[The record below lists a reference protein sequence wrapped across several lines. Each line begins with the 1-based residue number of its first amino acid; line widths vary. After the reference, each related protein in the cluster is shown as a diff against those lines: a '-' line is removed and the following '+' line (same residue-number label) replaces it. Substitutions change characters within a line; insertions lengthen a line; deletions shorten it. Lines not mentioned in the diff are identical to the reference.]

1 MRALH
6 SPPLSAQI
14 SMFFAD
20 VRKDSVRRRMVT
32 AAGALMAAVIV
43 AVLAAGILF
52 QARRRAERDV
62 LRAVDDQASYGAR
75 LMLDE
80 VTRFSRTTFDLL
92 DFATRRG
99 TRTVAAPAET
109 LLARVRYEQTMSL
122 EDPRYTDSLRAAFT
136 FDPQSGR
143 ITWAADAA
151 LPSEAFRTFVVDTS
165 VGTLRREP
173 AGMDYDAITIPWHGE
188 NVYVWLI
195 AGRDGAGRLSVV
207 NGAMFSRTRFLSR
220 YVPIVL
226 RRVPILPA
234 SVAGARWNVEDPRA
248 DQQPQHVALRLED
261 VGTGLVEYETEPL
274 VHEGAVGSY
283 ARTLGNSRG
292 SRVRLALSDTITNL
306 LIAGSP
312 TPISEKALWI
322 LVVAAALLAL
332 CAVLVAR
339 RAFIGLSQRQR
350 FLATVSHELRTPL
363 TQVRLSVETLRRCLP
378 VEGDERRRR
387 TLEALDRGTEQ
398 LTRTVENLL
407 ALAKSEL
414 PTWRVRPRPTDLEA
428 LVRGAIETISPLAAT
443 RRVSFE
449 VTAPT
454 AVWGSVDP
462 DAFRQ
467 VVLNLLDNAVKYGP
481 RGQAVRLR
489 LRAYNDTAEV
499 SIADHGPGIP
509 LEHRA
514 RIWQPFERVTE
525 IGTLPTRDGLGL
537 GLSVVRDIV
546 ARHNGWVRV
555 EDGIDGGATFVV
567 GVPAAM
573 ATEIAFNTAEFPVA
587 AGR

>member
-1 MRALH
+1 
-6 SPPLSAQI
+6 
-14 SMFFAD
+14 MFLAD

-43 AVLAAGILF
+43 TAMAAGILF
-52 QARRRAERDV
+52 QARKRAQRDV
-62 LRAVDDQASYGAR
+62 LRAVDDQAAYGAR

-99 TRTVAAPAET
+99 TRTVGAPADT
-109 LLARVRYEQTMSL
+109 LLARVRYEQNTSL

-136 FDPQSGR
+136 LDPRNGQVR
-143 ITWAADAA
+143 WAADAA
-151 LPSEAFRTFVVDTS
+151 LPGDTFRQFIVDTS
-165 VGTLRREP
+165 VATLRHEP
-173 AGMDYDAITIPWHGE
+173 PGMDYDAITIPWHGE

-195 AGRDGAGRLSVV
+195 AGRNDAGRLSVV
-207 NGAMFSRTRFLSR
+207 NGATFSRTRFLSR

-248 DQQPQHVALRLED
+248 DQQPQHVAVRLED
-261 VGTGLVEYETEPL
+261 IGTGLVEYETEPL
-274 VHEGAVGSY
+274 AHEGAVGTY
-283 ARTLGNSRG
+283 ARTLGTSRG

-312 TPISEKALWI
+312 TPISERALWV
-322 LVVAAALLAL
+322 LVVAAGLLAL
-332 CAVLVAR
+332 FAVFVAR

-378 VEGDERRRR
+378 IDGDERRRR
-387 TLEALDRGTEQ
+387 TLVALDRGTEQ

-414 PTWRVRPRPTDLEA
+414 PTWRVRPRPTDLDA
-428 LVRGAIETISPLAAT
+428 LMRGAIETISPLAAT
-443 RRVSFE
+443 RSVSFE
-449 VTAPT
+449 IVDPAP
-454 AVWGSVDP
+454 VWGAVDP

-481 RGQAVRLR
+481 RGQLVTVRLR
-489 LRAYNDTAEV
+489 SYNDTAEV

-525 IGTLPTRDGLGL
+525 RGTVPIRDGLGL

-555 EDGIDGGATFVV
+555 EDGIDGGAMFVV
-567 GVPAAM
+567 GVPM
-573 ATEIAFNTAEFPVA
+573 AVATAIAFNTAEFPISA
-587 AGR
+587 L

>member
-1 MRALH
+1 
-6 SPPLSAQI
+6 
-14 SMFFAD
+14 
-20 VRKDSVRRRMVT
+20 
-32 AAGALMAAVIV
+32 MAAVIV
-43 AVLAAGILF
+43 AAMAAGILY
-52 QARRRAERDV
+52 QARTRAQRDV
-62 LRAVDDQASYGAR
+62 RRAVDDQAAYGAR

-92 DFATRRG
+92 DFTTRRG
-99 TRTVAAPAET
+99 ARTVAAPADT
-109 LLARVRYEQTMSL
+109 LLARVRYEQNTSL

-136 FDPQSGR
+136 LDPRSGR
-143 ITWAADAA
+143 VTWAADAA
-151 LPSEAFRTFVVDTS
+151 LPGDGFRHFVLDTS
-165 VGTLRREP
+165 VTTLRHEP
-173 AGMDYDAITIPWHGE
+173 PGMDYDAITIPWHGE

-195 AGRDGAGRLSVV
+195 AGRDDTGRLSVV
-207 NGAMFSRTRFLSR
+207 NGATFSRTRFLSR
-220 YVPIVL
+220 YVPILL

-234 SVAGARWNVEDPRA
+234 SVGGARWNVEDPHA
-248 DQQPQHVALRLED
+248 DRQPQHVAVRLED
-261 VGTGLVEYETEPL
+261 IGTGMVEYQTEPL
-274 VHEGAVGSY
+274 PHEGAVGTY
-283 ARTLGNSRG
+283 ARTLGTSRG

-306 LIAGSP
+306 LIASSP
-312 TPISEKALWI
+312 TPISEKALWVLI
-322 LVVAAALLAL
+322 VAAGLLAL
-332 CAVLVAR
+332 FAVLVAR

-363 TQVRLSVETLRRCLP
+363 TQVRLSVETLRRLP
-378 VEGDERRRR
+378 IDGDERRRR
-387 TLEALDRGTEQ
+387 TLAALDRGTEQ

-414 PTWRVRPRPTDLEA
+414 PTWRVRPRATDLDA

-449 VTAPT
+449 IVAPGP
-454 AVWGSVDP
+454 VWGAVDP

-481 RGQAVRLR
+481 RGQLVTVR

-509 LEHRA
+509 LEHRT
-514 RIWQPFERVTE
+514 RIWQPFERVSE
-525 IGTLPTRDGLGL
+525 RGAVPLRDGLGL

-555 EDGIDGGATFVV
+555 EDGTDGGAMFVV
-567 GVPAAM
+567 GVPMAS
-573 ATEIAFNTAEFPVA
+573 ATEISANTADFPVA
-587 AGR
+587 AM